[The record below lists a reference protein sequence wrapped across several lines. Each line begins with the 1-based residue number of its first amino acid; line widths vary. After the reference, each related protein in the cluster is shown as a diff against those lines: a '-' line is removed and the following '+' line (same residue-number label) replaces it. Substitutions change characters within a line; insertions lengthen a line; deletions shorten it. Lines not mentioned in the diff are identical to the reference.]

1 MLLKNPYADADGM
14 NTLLQIIA
22 ESNPKATR
30 VTCMLIAS
38 SFVEHLER
46 EGAFDRLVVGSALM
60 LETFIEDLLASGRSL
75 GARSCCRR

>member
-46 EGAFDRLVVGSALM
+46 EGAFDR
-60 LETFIEDLLASGRSL
+60 
-75 GARSCCRR
+75 